1 MEEKVI
7 TPSSSEGIHLLDN
20 CKLLFCRFSS
30 VRHLSFGTIQVKHL
44 TLFRALLFQ
53 IVVHGQKGK
62 CSGFFA
68 MEQTALGVSE
78 AELYHMKWV
87 HGEA

>member
-1 MEEKVI
+1 MDFDMH
-7 TPSSSEGIHLLDN
+7 HLIFKTKSQTSLE
-20 CKLLFCRFSS
+20 
-30 VRHLSFGTIQVKHL
+30 
-44 TLFRALLFQ
+44 TLRWRKKALLFQ

-78 AELYHMKWV
+78 AELCHMKWV

>member
-53 IVVHGQKGK
+53 LLSMDKKGSVLDSSLWRKQLWVYQKQN
-62 CSGFFA
+62 F
-68 MEQTALGVSE
+68 TT
-78 AELYHMKWV
+78 
-87 HGEA
+87 